1 MCLIINSTYLVLT
14 GVWIIKVTL
23 PSHTLLYF
31 AIATDPSS
39 TLELKSK
46 LDTSNFQESSGMESE
61 SKSFGIEA
69 SVVEKDDE
77 QPPITGM
84 CL

>member
-1 MCLIINSTYLVLT
+1 MFNYKFNLFGAHWCLDNQSYITKS
-14 GVWIIKVTL
+14 
-23 PSHTLLYF
+23 YF
-31 AIATDPSS
+31 TIATDPSS

-46 LDTSNFQESSGMESE
+46 LGTSNFQESSGIENE

-77 QPPITGM
+77 KPPITGM